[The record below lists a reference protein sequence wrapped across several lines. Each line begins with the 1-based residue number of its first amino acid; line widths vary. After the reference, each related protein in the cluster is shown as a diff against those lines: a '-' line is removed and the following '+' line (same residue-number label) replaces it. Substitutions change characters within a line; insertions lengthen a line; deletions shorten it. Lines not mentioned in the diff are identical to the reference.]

1 MNSQRVNITLP
12 YNLIKQLHQS
22 VPHGERSKFIA
33 KAVEEKLQKKK
44 SMLKELRKSLRASRE
59 YYKKEYKI
67 WKVTETEA
75 WPE

>member
-1 MNSQRVNITLP
+1 MNKQRVNITLP
-12 YNLIKQLHQS
+12 YNLIKQLQQS
-22 VPHGERSKFIA
+22 IPQGERSKFIT

-44 SMLKELRKSLRASRE
+44 SALKELEKSLKANKE
-59 YYKKEYKI
+59 FYKKEYKV